1 MKLDI
6 CLVHGLF
13 GHLRA
18 PEIKNAFG
26 QEAVVSAPD
35 LLGYG
40 ALVEADTDG
49 LSLQD
54 QAEHVIS
61 QIQSKHDDSVH
72 LVGHSVGGAVA
83 MLVAHSRPELV
94 KSLISVEGNFTLKD
108 AFWSSEIAKKS
119 DYEVEEIV
127 SGYRN
132 DPDAWM
138 NDAISSPT
146 DLSSRLAKE
155 WLNNQPTSTI
165 KAQAAAVV
173 AATGEKSYLEI
184 VRSVMASQI
193 PVHLIAGAKSASGWD
208 TPDWANQLCTSRIN
222 LSDAGHLMMV
232 ETPKRFAQAV
242 LSCIALSRV
251 LQK

>member
-40 ALVEADTDG
+40 AFMKAATDG
-49 LSLQD
+49 LSLRD

-61 QIQSKHDDSVH
+61 QIQANHGNSVH

-83 MLVAHSRPELV
+83 MLVAHSKPDLV
-94 KSLISVEGNFTLKD
+94 RSVISVEGNFTLKD
-108 AFWSSEIAKKS
+108 AFWSSEIAKKA

-127 SGYRN
+127 SGYQK

-138 NDAISSPT
+138 NAAIPNPT
-146 DLSSRLAKE
+146 DLSARLAKE
-155 WLNNQPTSTI
+155 WLDNQPASTI

-173 AATGEKSYLEI
+173 AATGDKSYLET
-184 VRSVMASQI
+184 VRSIMASRI
-193 PVHLIAGAKSASGWD
+193 PVHLIAGAHSASGWD

-222 LSDAGHLMMV
+222 LPNAGHLMMV
-232 ETPKRFAQAV
+232 EDPKRFAQAV
-242 LSCIALSRV
+242 LSGIALSQDLRE
-251 LQK
+251 